1 MEPDSEEL
9 PPPQH
14 YFSDRPRSR
23 SSRHELRF
31 LYRGDLLT
39 FLVDGGIFASHG
51 LDPGT
56 ALLIENLEVRPTD
69 QILDL
74 GCGWGA
80 IGIAAAKSAPQG
92 HVLLTD
98 VNRRAVGLAR
108 ANIARNGIRNADARV
123 GPLYRP
129 LRGDRFD
136 VIATNPPYHVGR
148 ATILQILSGAP
159 EYLRPGGRLILV
171 GKGSQGVRFYQEW
184 LADHWSGSVEV
195 LGRRSGY
202 RVLAARRGAASS
214 PESSQNESRLR
225 DIGTL

>member
-14 YFSDRPRSR
+14 YFSERPRSR
-23 SSRHELRF
+23 SARRELRF
-31 LYRGDLLT
+31 LYRGELLT
-39 FLVDGGIFASHG
+39 FLVDAGIFASHG

-69 QILDL
+69 QVLDL

-98 VNRRAVGLAR
+98 INRRAVGLAR
-108 ANIARNGIRNADARV
+108 ANIARNGIGNADARV

-129 LRGDRFD
+129 VREERFD

-148 ATILQILSGAP
+148 STILQILEGAP
-159 EYLRPGGRLILV
+159 GFLRPSGRLIVV
-171 GKGSQGVRFYQEW
+171 GKGSQGVRFYQAW
-184 LADHWSGSVEV
+184 LTENWPGRVEV

-202 RVLAARRGAASS
+202 RVLSATR
-214 PESSQNESRLR
+214 ESADS
-225 DIGTL
+225 GK